1 MMMMMMVVFDR
12 LFNIHYLSDR
22 VYLNYS
28 ILQFNLKLTNF
39 IALIMEKYFKYK
51 VIYKDIIGLSVTIS
65 CV

>member
-1 MMMMMMVVFDR
+1 MMVVFDW

-22 VYLNYS
+22 AYLNYS

-39 IALIMEKYFKYK
+39 IALIMEKYFKYN
-51 VIYKDIIGLSVTIS
+51 VIYKDIIGLSITIS

>member
-1 MMMMMMVVFDR
+1 MMVVFDR

-51 VIYKDIIGLSVTIS
+51 VIYKDIISLSITIS

>member
-1 MMMMMMVVFDR
+1 MVVVLDW

-51 VIYKDIIGLSVTIS
+51 VIYKDIIGLSITIS